1 MSRKPRYNVYPIDAS
16 KMILIMGE
24 MTQIELAEKI
34 GMTQSS
40 LSRILAAGSARYPT
54 IVRIAKGLGV
64 NPAEITLEHV
74 RDQFIEQTQKP
85 NVPKRGLVAI
95 QPNKLRR
102 YLEQDK
108 KNQKWLAAETGLSQ
122 TTISKAWNGRPI
134 HINSAQKIADA
145 LNIFVWQ
152 LIEE

>member
-24 MTQIELAEKI
+24 MTQIELAERI

-40 LSRILAAGSARYPT
+40 LSRILATGSARYPT
-54 IVRIAKGLGV
+54 IVRIAKGLEV
-64 NPAEITLEHV
+64 NPAEIMLQHV
-74 RDQFIEQTQKP
+74 RDESIEPTQKP
-85 NVPKRGLVAI
+85 DVPKRRLVAI

-102 YLEQDK
+102 YLEQYK
-108 KNQKWLAAETGLSQ
+108 KNRKWLAAESGLSQ

-145 LNIFVWQ
+145 LNIFIWQ

>member
-1 MSRKPRYNVYPIDAS
+1 MSRKPRYNVYPIDAR

-24 MTQIELAEKI
+24 MTQNELAEKI

-74 RDQFIEQTQKP
+74 RDQFIEQTQTP
-85 NVPKRGLVAI
+85 EIPKRGLVTI

-108 KNQKWLAAETGLSQ
+108 KNQKWLAVETGLSQ
-122 TTISKAWNGRPI
+122 TTINKAWNGRPI
-134 HINSAQKIADA
+134 HIHSVQKIADA

>member
-1 MSRKPRYNVYPIDAS
+1 MSRKPRYNVYPIDAR

-24 MTQIELAEKI
+24 MTQNELAEKI

-40 LSRILAAGSARYPT
+40 LSRILAVGSARYPT

-74 RDQFIEQTQKP
+74 RDQFIEQAQTP
-85 NVPKRGLVAI
+85 DVPKRGLVAI
-95 QPNKLRR
+95 KPNKLRL

-108 KNQKWLAAETGLSQ
+108 KNQKWLAVETGLSQ
-122 TTISKAWNGRPI
+122 TTINKAWNGRPI
-134 HINSAQKIADA
+134 HIHSAQKIADA